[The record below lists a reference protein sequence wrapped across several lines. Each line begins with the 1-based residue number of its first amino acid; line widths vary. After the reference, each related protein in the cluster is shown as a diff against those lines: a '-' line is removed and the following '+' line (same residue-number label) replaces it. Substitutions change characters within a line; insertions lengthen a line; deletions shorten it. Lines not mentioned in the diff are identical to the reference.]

1 MIVVKFIVLNN
12 IDDSFAFTA
21 TSGVDDI
28 NDILC
33 IRSKD
38 GFTIVWLIKQET

>member
-21 TSGVDDI
+21 TSGVI